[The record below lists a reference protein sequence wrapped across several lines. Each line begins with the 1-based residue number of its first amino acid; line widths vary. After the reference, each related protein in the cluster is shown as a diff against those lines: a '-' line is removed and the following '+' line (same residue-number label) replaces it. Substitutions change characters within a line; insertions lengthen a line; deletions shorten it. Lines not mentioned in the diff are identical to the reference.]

1 MLCFVVVV
9 VPPNLSLPNL
19 SVFVVVVVVVVV
31 MTVVVFFFSPL
42 VLMDMLEKE
51 GWMLCAH
58 IICNA
63 RHRAAY

>member
-1 MLCFVVVV
+1 MCAYMLCFVVVV
-9 VPPNLSLPNL
+9 VIPPNLSLPNL
-19 SVFVVVVVVVVV
+19 SVFVVVV
-31 MTVVVFFFSPL
+31 MTVAVFFSPL

-58 IICNA
+58 IICSA